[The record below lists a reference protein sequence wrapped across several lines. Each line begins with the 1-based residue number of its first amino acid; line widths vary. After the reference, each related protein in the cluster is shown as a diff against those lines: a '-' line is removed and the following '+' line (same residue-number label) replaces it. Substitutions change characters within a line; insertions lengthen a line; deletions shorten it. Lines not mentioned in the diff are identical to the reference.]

1 MDEDQVAP
9 VDEREVHDL
18 VGDEEGHDDVGVAM
32 FVEVDVAIRFEGQD
46 EVGGAIVQ
54 VDPVS
59 LLGEAAGLPGGPG
72 SVAGGKNSWSW
83 VWVGLTTGEAGVQV
97 VKDGTE
103 VHAEEGGAVEDQV
116 EIGVEGEDH
125 VDVGG
130 GDAVADQTIVRNR
143 WKLATGS
150 SAEVSGVEERESACL
165 FKLVGETRSPRLNPR
180 IKAAAHSSER
190 RWVAPR
196 EARLGKVEEVG

>member
-1 MDEDQVAP
+1 M
-9 VDEREVHDL
+9 
-18 VGDEEGHDDVGVAM
+18 
-32 FVEVDVAIRFEGQD
+32 
-46 EVGGAIVQ
+46 
-54 VDPVS
+54 
-59 LLGEAAGLPGGPG
+59 
-72 SVAGGKNSWSW
+72 
-83 VWVGLTTGEAGVQV
+83 
-97 VKDGTE
+97 
-103 VHAEEGGAVEDQV
+103 

-150 SAEVSGVEERESACL
+150 SAEVSGVEERGCVCL
-165 FKLVGETRSPRLNPR
+165 FKLGGETRSPRLNPR

>member
-32 FVEVDVAIRFEGQD
+32 FVEVDVAIIFEGQD
-46 EVGGAIVQ
+46 EVGGAIVH

-83 VWVGLTTGEAGVQV
+83 VWVGFTTGEA
-97 VKDGTE
+97 D
-103 VHAEEGGAVEDQV
+103 VHAEEGGGGEDQV

-150 SAEVSGVEERESACL
+150 SAEVSGVEERESALL
-165 FKLVGETRSPRLNPR
+165 FKLGGETRSPRLNPR

>member
-1 MDEDQVAP
+1 M
-9 VDEREVHDL
+9 
-18 VGDEEGHDDVGVAM
+18 
-32 FVEVDVAIRFEGQD
+32 
-46 EVGGAIVQ
+46 
-54 VDPVS
+54 S

-83 VWVGLTTGEAGVQV
+83 VWVGFTTGEA
-97 VKDGTE
+97 D
-103 VHAEEGGAVEDQV
+103 VHAEEGGGGEDQV

-130 GDAVADQTIVRNR
+130 GDADQTIVRNR

-150 SAEVSGVEERESACL
+150 SAEVSGVEERESALL
-165 FKLVGETRSPRLNPR
+165 FKLGGETRSPRLNPR

>member
-1 MDEDQVAP
+1 MDEGQVAP

-32 FVEVDVAIRFEGQD
+32 FVEVDVAIIFEGQD

-83 VWVGLTTGEAGVQV
+83 VWVGFTTGEA
-97 VKDGTE
+97 D
-103 VHAEEGGAVEDQV
+103 VHAEEGGGGEDQV

-150 SAEVSGVEERESACL
+150 SAEVSGVEERGCVCL
-165 FKLVGETRSPRLNPR
+165 FKLGGETRSPRLNPR

>member
-1 MDEDQVAP
+1 MDEDQVAH

-32 FVEVDVAIRFEGQD
+32 FVEVDGAIRFEGQ
-46 EVGGAIVQ
+46 E

-59 LLGEAAGLPGGPG
+59 LLGEAAGLTGGPG
-72 SVAGGKNSWSW
+72 SVAEGKNSRSW
-83 VWVGLTTGEAGVQV
+83 VWVGFTTGEADVQV

-103 VHAEEGGAVEDQV
+103 VHAEEGGGVEDQV

-130 GDAVADQTIVRNR
+130 GDVADQTIVRNR